1 MKKAQ
6 EYWEKVKSELGV
18 DSLTF
23 ELLFEDTDSIK
34 KCAEF
39 IQSELQTNLPG
50 LTIELKSQP
59 KNNVL
64 N

>member
-34 KCAEF
+34 
-39 IQSELQTNLPG
+39 
-50 LTIELKSQP
+50 
-59 KNNVL
+59 NVPSSF
-64 N
+64 NQNYKPTYQV